1 MADDAMLQF
10 RRLAQHR
17 HARGTVSERR
27 TFAKRDHQCTEQVAK
42 SRRELRQPARSLCA
56 FNRTFGC
63 RQDNTLWVR
72 LGCAGF
78 FWCNGVNIGKCGSEF
93 YRGKFAEATVCS
105 CHQNATLRQ
114 EHNLRLGD
122 ELDEEPAWRAPQA
135 ASSACDGG
143 DQIVWLLQGPR
154 RFEHFKGFG
163 SEDPRRRVIWLTF
176 RERSNHSGDLFP
188 PYRTTW
194 TTGRN
199 LLLEAALK
207 ESNQMKGGCGFLYYV
222 FADGD
227 LTFGRRDIEGF
238 EAFLRRRRPLYGTHA
253 ACMYEHSKP
262 RFRAELPGRYLD
274 VTNFDGVLAAFHRN
288 SLASSL
294 LPYEPRFDSSSWFYS
309 QLIVTIQTHI
319 MRNLYN
325 LSFVELCWP
334 PECPRSTMWYLN
346 KDHRTYP
353 RSWEPEVPLR
363 WTLNDNLL
371 GFEALYEGSST
382 PRRWPDQPGGALE
395 RLRQLYKPR
404 SDILQRTK
412 RWLQRRDVAQ
422 AVYGCGVDEGCAE
435 AASRALSLT

>member
-1 MADDAMLQF
+1 MWRADAVRRADIQPTQQWPTTRCFNFDGSHSTDTREAPSVNDAPPPSGTISALSKSQNLAASCAN
-10 RRLAQHR
+10 RL
-17 HARGTVSERR
+17 
-27 TFAKRDHQCTEQVAK
+27 DHCVHSTA
-42 SRRELRQPARSLCA
+42 L
-56 FNRTFGC
+56 C

-78 FWCNGVNIGKCGSEF
+78 LVQRCQHRQMGSEF
-93 YRGKFAEATVCS
+93 YRGKFAEGTVCS

-309 QLIVTIQTHI
+309 QLIVTIQTHV

-371 GFEALYEGSST
+371 GFEALYEFIHAQEVARSAG
-382 PRRWPDQPGGALE
+382 RRA
-395 RLRQLYKPR
+395 
-404 SDILQRTK
+404 
-412 RWLQRRDVAQ
+412 
-422 AVYGCGVDEGCAE
+422 EGCASSTNPE
-435 AASRALSLT
+435 RHS